1 MALAPLEATP
11 FPIWREKWQTMRH
24 SPQNCATEG
33 GKGAARAT
41 RRTGRVPGVIYGG
54 KTSPEMISID
64 RGDLTK
70 IWNTG
75 RFLNQITVVD
85 VAGKE
90 TRAIARDVQLHP
102 VTDTPLH
109 VDFLRLEAG
118 ARVKLSIPVNF
129 NNEGASPGIKRGG
142 VLNIV
147 RYEVELD
154 CPADNIPTSLEADL
168 TGLEI
173 GDSLHISAINLPDGV
188 QPTITDRDFTVA
200 TVAAPSKM
208 ATAEETEAAEGD
220 AAEGD
225 AAAAEGGDSEEK
237 SD

>member
-1 MALAPLEATP
+1 MAENATLAAEL
-11 FPIWREKWQTMRH
+11 RDR
-24 SPQNCATEG
+24 G

-54 KTSPEMISID
+54 KTTPEMISID

-102 VTDTPLH
+102 VTDVPLH

-118 ARVKLSIPVNF
+118 ARVKLSIPVSF

-142 VLNIV
+142 VLNVV
-147 RYEVELD
+147 RYDVELD
-154 CPADNIPTSLEADL
+154 CPADNIPSSLEADL

-173 GDSLHISAINLPDGV
+173 GDSLHISAITLPDGV

-200 TVAAPSKM
+200 TIAAPSKM
-208 ATAEETEAAEGD
+208 AVAEETEAAEGEE
-220 AAEGD
+220 AEGE
-225 AAAAEGGDSEEK
+225 AAAAEGGEEEEK
-237 SD
+237 SE